1 MICSPSCSSMYS
13 LTISSVMFPE
23 LTARYPLAQKCRPQ
37 NLLRRCG
44 NSCSSTRELI
54 PLSHCIIWLT
64 SWLGRYPTKTCTW
77 SRATFPEMISNFG
90 SAAICRIKSRTRT
103 ATSPVK
109 TGFRYFGSHTKCTF
123 KSLLVCA
130 PNRYL
135 RTHATYTSLRLKARD
150 FNHPRR
156 RH

>member
-13 LTISSVMFPE
+13 LIISSVIVPE
-23 LTARYPLAQKCRPQ
+23 LTAKYPRAQKWRPQ

-44 NSCSSTRELI
+44 NSCSKTLELI
-54 PLSHCIIWLT
+54 PLSHCMIWLT
-64 SWLGRYPTKTCTW
+64 SWLGRYVRNTCTW
-77 SRATFPEMISNFG
+77 SRATLPEIISSSC

-109 TGFRYFGSHTKCTF
+109 TGLRYFGSHTTCTF
-123 KSLLVCA
+123 RSVLVCA

-135 RTHATYTSLRLKARD
+135 RTHAIYSSLRLKARD
-150 FNHPRR
+150 FNHPRKG
-156 RH
+156 H